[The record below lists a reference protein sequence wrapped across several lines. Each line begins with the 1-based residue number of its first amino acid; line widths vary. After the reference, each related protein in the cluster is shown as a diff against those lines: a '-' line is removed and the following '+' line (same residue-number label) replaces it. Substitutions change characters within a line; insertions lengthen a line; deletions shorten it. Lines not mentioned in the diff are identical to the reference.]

1 MSRKKG
7 HDRCEVKQR
16 KSLETLKFNS
26 ILMADDLEML
36 SLLINQET
44 RRREYP
50 SEALQHAEQLVCR
63 LSQWNGENV
72 RELDSLVA

>member
-1 MSRKKG
+1 MPRIKG
-7 HDRCEVKQR
+7 HSKCEVEQR

-26 ILMADDLEML
+26 ILMAEDLEMVA
-36 SLLINQET
+36 LLINQEK
-44 RRREYP
+44 RRRENP
-50 SEALQHAEQLVCR
+50 SEALQHAEQLICR